1 MALDVSLRVNTDY
14 KDEIQVKTFILTST
28 SVDLIV
34 NTLRIIWLF
43 FFLFFKKIFNWGK
56 TAL

>member
-14 KDEIQVKTFILTST
+14 KDAIQVKTFILTST

-43 FFLFFKKIFNWGK
+43 FFSLFKKNI
-56 TAL
+56 